1 VTSRFFLSSIRIKVE
16 AEVRSMNQTKT
27 LVLLVALTGLL
38 VWIGDML
45 GGKSGMI
52 LALGIGL
59 LMNGVSYFFSDKIVL
74 AMYGAQVVDQSQ
86 APELYA
92 IVANL
97 SQRAGLPMPRI
108 AIIPEDTPNAFA
120 TGRDPE
126 HAVVAV
132 TEGIMRLMTRPELEG
147 VLAHELG
154 HVKHRDILIG
164 SMAAVLAQAIMFLS
178 RMALYVTPRDEE
190 GRAHPLA
197 GILIAIFGPLA
208 AILLQMAIS
217 RSREFMADAF
227 SAEIT
232 GRPDQLASALERLEG
247 YNRQSPMQHV
257 QPASAHMMIVNP
269 LSGGGLMSL
278 FSTHPAIQV
287 RIARLREMAVTFR

>member
-1 VTSRFFLSSIRIKVE
+1 
-16 AEVRSMNQTKT
+16 MNQTKT
-27 LVLLVALTGLL
+27 LILLVALTGLL
-38 VWIGDML
+38 VWIGDMV
-45 GGKSGMI
+45 GGRSGMV
-52 LALGIGL
+52 LALAIGL
-59 LMNGVSYFFSDKIVL
+59 VMNAVSYFFSDKIVL
-74 AMYGAQVVDQSQ
+74 AMYGAQVVDQAQ

-97 SQRAGLPMPRI
+97 AQRAGLPMPRI

-120 TGRDPE
+120 TGRNPE

-132 TEGIMRLMTRPELEG
+132 TEGITRLMTRPELEG

-178 RMALYVTPRDEE
+178 RMAMWVTPRDEE

-217 RSREFMADAF
+217 RSREYMADAF

-232 GRPDQLASALERLEG
+232 GRPDQLASALERLDG
-247 YNRQSPMQHV
+247 YNHQRPMEHAE
-257 QPASAHMMIVNP
+257 PATAHMMIVNP
-269 LSGGGLMSL
+269 LSGGGLLSL
-278 FSTHPAIQV
+278 FSTHPPIQV
-287 RIARLREMAVTFR
+287 RIARLRSMAVTFR